1 MLAAAERVDPERPAG
16 RGPADPQL
24 LRVLRSAV
32 RLEGLLGGAEGSP
45 WLAFVER
52 CLAVGVP
59 DATTAAAAAEG
70 SPLLSLS
77 TIHGAKGDEAETVIL
92 YEYNTIG
99 YESRSRGGGAAAAT
113 AGVGGGGADDDP
125 GAGAEANL
133 LYVAIT
139 RALRAL
145 TFVFP
150 RSTSEIVSPLLA
162 RDRLYEARCLDGE
175 TADD

>member
-1 MLAAAERVDPERPAG
+1 VDPTATG

-52 CLAVGVP
+52 CLAA
-59 DATTAAAAAEG
+59 DAGAG
-70 SPLLSLS
+70 GPFGGGGGPLTLS
-77 TIHGAKGDEAETVIL
+77 TIHGAKGDEAESVIL

-99 YESRSRGGGAAAAT
+99 YESRSRGGGGDASAAAANE
-113 AGVGGGGADDDP
+113 ADPDAA

-133 LYVAIT
+133 LYVAVT

-145 TFVFP
+145 TFIFP
-150 RSTSEIVSPLLA
+150 RTTSEIVSPLLA
-162 RDRLYEARCLDGE
+162 RDRLYEARCLDY
-175 TADD
+175 